1 MRPAPVQILSA
12 EKLLQEV
19 HGAGKVL
26 DVGSGGRRLARHV
39 TTTDIV
45 ARANVDVV
53 ADVCQRLPFADGEF
67 DLVVCTSVL
76 EHVADSIKAMKELR
90 RVIRPGGRLW
100 LEIPFIYHFHVS
112 EAGDTADYWRWTWQG
127 CLRLMEGFR
136 VLSHGH
142 NVGPGTAL
150 RLLAAEVL
158 AMPFF
163 WERHQGFYYLARW
176 ALGWLCYP
184 LGWLD
189 RLCMRK
195 PISHRATGGFWILAQ
210 REP

>member
-1 MRPAPVQILSA
+1 VQLLST

-45 ARANVDVV
+45 ARANVDIV
-53 ADVCQRLPFADGEF
+53 ADVCQRLPFGDGEF

-76 EHVADSIKAMKELR
+76 EHVADPIKAMNELR

-100 LEIPFIYHFHVS
+100 LEVPFIYHFHVS

-127 CLRLMEGFR
+127 CLRLMEGFH
-136 VLSHGH
+136 VLSDGH

-163 WERHQGFYYLARW
+163 WERHQGLYYLARR
-176 ALGWLCYP
+176 ALGWVFYP

-189 RLCMRK
+189 RLCARK
-195 PISHRATGGFWILAQ
+195 SIAHRATGGFWILAQ